1 MKKNFKK
8 SKFVIL
14 PAFATLVLTGVV
26 SGTGTVAWFAANRTA
41 TITGTNFQA
50 KAEGGSLK
58 IAYTPRVG
66 ITADPNSTAAADS
79 KIFGVDGYLT
89 HGSYHAQASANGNLY
104 TISLMKTLLPD
115 IDF

>member
-14 PAFATLVLTGVV
+14 PAFATLVLIGVA
-26 SGTGTVAWFAANRTA
+26 SGTGTVAWFAVNRTA

-66 ITADPNSTAAADS
+66 ITADLKSTSAADS
-79 KIFGVDGYLT
+79 KTFGVDGYLI
-89 HGSYHAQASANGNLY
+89 HGFYHAQASANGNLY
-104 TISLMKTLLPD
+104 TVPLMKT
-115 IDF
+115 

>member
-14 PAFATLVLTGVV
+14 PVLTIPVFAGVA
-26 SGTGTVAWFAANRTA
+26 SITGTVAWFAANRIV
-41 TITGTNFQA
+41 TITGTNSQA

-58 IAYTPRVG
+58 IVYTPRVG
-66 ITADPNSTAAADS
+66 ITADPNLIATADS
-79 KIFGVDGYLT
+79 KTFGVDGYLT

-104 TISLMKTLLPD
+104 TVPLMKTPLTD